1 MGLMEIFD
9 CIEKTVSP
17 QYFPDFTLLE
27 NVQNRNPQIKRSTC
41 AEQYLQCFGTPSAI
55 LPRGNK
61 LSFRDPSAIN
71 PPTTFA

>member
-1 MGLMEIFD
+1 MGNKVSKGLNWTLGDFD

-41 AEQYLQCFGTPSAI
+41 AEQYLQCSPVYRIES
-55 LPRGNK
+55 N
-61 LSFRDPSAIN
+61 
-71 PPTTFA
+71 